1 MNNEN
6 KQSAGFTIVRK
17 LGMLMGSLFLLGGIL
32 GFVPG
37 VIKDGMY
44 FGIFMVNTP
53 HNILHIVSGTVFV
66 IASMIGPRAAHL
78 WFRMFGIVYAIMAL
92 EGLKVGTGM
101 ICGCISNNR
110 FDAWGHAG
118 LALGMLLI
126 GFTTQKQAARLL
138 EFCRKFSCPSAAG
151 EPCKCKST

>member
-1 MNNEN
+1 MI
-6 KQSAGFTIVRK
+6 KT

-53 HNILHIVSGTVFV
+53 HNILHIASGTIFI
-66 IASMIGPRAAHL
+66 IASGFGARPARL
-78 WFRMFGIVYAIMAL
+78 WFRIFGTVYAAITLM
-92 EGLKVGTGM
+92 GFKVGDG
-101 ICGCISNNR
+101 IILGLISNNR
-110 FDAWGHAG
+110 YDAWGHAV

-126 GFTTQKQAARLL
+126 GFAIPQKPPLPGRTL
-138 EFCRKFSCPSAAG
+138 P
-151 EPCKCKST
+151 EPLQ